1 MCHQGPVGG
10 AWTAGGGQAAE
21 GAPVHVR
28 AEAGQA
34 ALPVLLSWL
43 LLLVARVQPHC
54 SGRGAFPDSLAT
66 VLCWVVSCVSI

>member
-1 MCHQGPVGG
+1 M
-10 AWTAGGGQAAE
+10 
-21 GAPVHVR
+21 HVR